1 MSGIEGGNGEY
12 NDVLEDLLLQ
22 GVLTIGTTQT
32 ELKVGAS
39 VDSDREVI
47 RVFNNSNQTIY
58 VGPNG
63 VTTSTGEP
71 VYKKQSLEM
80 PIGTQ
85 SLYAIVASGTAD
97 VIVWEIG

>member
-12 NDVLEDLLLQ
+12 NDVWEDTLLQ
-22 GVLTIGTTQT
+22 GVVTIGTTQV
-32 ELKVGAS
+32 ELKVGGS
-39 VDSDREVI
+39 VDPDREAV
-47 RVFNNSNQTIY
+47 RVYNKSNSTIY
-58 VGPNG
+58 IGPSG

-71 VYKKQSLEM
+71 LAKKQWIEM

-85 SLYAIVASGTAD
+85 SLYAIAGSAGND

>member
-12 NDVLEDLLLQ
+12 NDVWEDTLLQ
-22 GVLTIGTTQT
+22 GVVTVSTTQT
-32 ELKVGAS
+32 ELKVGGS
-39 VDSDREVI
+39 VDSDRETV
-47 RVFNNSNQTIY
+47 RVYNKSNAIVY
-58 VGPNG
+58 IGPSG

-71 VYKKQSLEM
+71 LNKNQWIEM

-97 VIVWEIG
+97 VIVWELG